1 MYSDGNYTHQME
13 QKEEDGKQLLLLWLE
28 NNIQNIH

>member
-1 MYSDGNYTHQME
+1 MYSGGNYTHQME
-13 QKEEDGKQLLLLWLE
+13 QKEEDGKQLLLE